1 MALGTRGPR
10 KGADLQPIVEE
21 GVDGKAVSEQ
31 IYIDPDDPKKKKY
44 DELKKKALLLAKR
57 KDKRRG
63 NGEEISET
71 SSIKS
76 GDSKSS
82 ESQMSM
88 GSVSAGTTSSVA
100 GPFLTHAR
108 APRTEAANSVRHTT
122 PPRT

>member
-1 MALGTRGPR
+1 M
-10 KGADLQPIVEE
+10 
-21 GVDGKAVSEQ
+21 
-31 IYIDPDDPKKKKY
+31 
-44 DELKKKALLLAKR
+44 LLAKR

-108 APRTEAANSVRHTT
+108 APRSEAPKSIRHTT
-122 PPRT
+122 PPKSESKGLVSFKEEFASMAGKGIVAERSYSPVFRPRGLKDSDPIETY